1 MRRGSVK
8 FRPKASLVG
17 AAFTLASILLCG
29 CKLSL
34 GAAGNRAWTS
44 PPSNHY
50 GATVQGT
57 LSLPQEYRWL
67 VGFETSVLWDQW
79 RAGAIT
85 GYSVMP
91 APTDI
96 FGWEVLGR
104 AQLMRG
110 FQGTSSTTNFVFGTS
125 VGFPFQTSTRDP
137 WEVDEAS
144 ALRWYIVPSVGM
156 NGVVGDEPIH
166 PEAIVNLSVRFE
178 LGLGFLP

>member
-1 MRRGSVK
+1 MRRGPVK

-17 AAFTLASILLCG
+17 AACTLTSILLCG

-34 GAAGNRAWTS
+34 GAAGNHAWTS
-44 PPSNHY
+44 PASNHY

-79 RAGAIT
+79 RAGALT

-110 FQGTSSTTNFVFGTS
+110 FQGTSSSTNFVFGTS
-125 VGFPFQTSTRDP
+125 VGFPFQTSIQDP
-137 WEVDEAS
+137 WGAS
-144 ALRWYIVPSVGM
+144 ELPNLRWYIVPSVGV
-156 NGVVGDEPIH
+156 NGVVGDESIH
-166 PEAIVNLSVRFE
+166 PELSVSLSVRFE
-178 LGLGFLP
+178 LGLGILP

>member
-1 MRRGSVK
+1 MRRAAKQLHCDS
-8 FRPKASLVG
+8 SLVG
-17 AAFTLASILLCG
+17 AAWILASILLCG

-34 GAAGNRAWTS
+34 GAAGTRAWTK

-79 RAGAIT
+79 RAGAVT

-91 APTDI
+91 GPTEI
-96 FGWEVLGR
+96 VGLEVLGR

-110 FQGTSSTTNFVFGTS
+110 FQGSTSTTNFVFGTN
-125 VGFPFQTSTRDP
+125 VGFPFQTSRRDP
-137 WEVDEAS
+137 WEVDELPN
-144 ALRWYIVPSVGM
+144 LRWYIVPSVGV

-166 PEAIVNLSVRFE
+166 PEVSVNLSVRFE
-178 LGLGFLP
+178 LGLGILP